1 MKIIN
6 FPEKVI
12 YSSNLFPLYPKES
25 FNSFTK
31 KLSSKKILFAP
42 FKRVIKEIGPREKFK
57 TTFQILDIGSY
68 YFEFTVRFII
78 NSSKIDIGYK
88 VNMELKA
95 KGIPKSTLFSME
107 EQYTNKIVPY
117 IIRAYKNTVESKI
130 KGN

>member
-1 MKIIN
+1 MKIVN

-12 YSSNLFPLYPKES
+12 YSSNLIPLDPNES

-42 FKRVIKEIGPREKFK
+42 FKRDIKEIGLREQCI
-57 TTFQILDIGSY
+57 TTFQILDLGSY
-68 YFEFTVRFII
+68 IFKFSIRFII
-78 NSSKIDIGYK
+78 NSSKIDIGYE

-95 KGIPKSTLFSME
+95 KGIPKSTIFSME

>member
-6 FPEKVI
+6 FPEKII
-12 YSSNLFPLYPKES
+12 YSSNLIPLEPKES

-42 FKRVIKEIGPREKFK
+42 FKREIKEIGPREKCK
-57 TTFQILDIGSY
+57 ITYQILDIGSY
-68 YFEFTVRFII
+68 NFEFTVRFII
-78 NSSKIDIGYK
+78 HPSKIDIGYG

-95 KGIPKSTLFSME
+95 KGIPKSTIFSME
-107 EQYTNKIVPY
+107 ELYTNKIVPY
-117 IIRAYKNTVESKI
+117 IIRAYKNTVESRL